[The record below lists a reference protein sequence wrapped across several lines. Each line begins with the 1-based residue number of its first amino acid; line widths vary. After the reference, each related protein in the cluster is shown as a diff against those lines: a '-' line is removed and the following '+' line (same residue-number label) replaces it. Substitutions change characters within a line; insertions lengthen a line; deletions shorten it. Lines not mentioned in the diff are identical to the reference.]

1 MIMQT
6 SSRIACS
13 SFSGQSA
20 RAFRDSRAAR
30 RGFTL
35 VEILVVIAIIGLLVG
50 VVLTRIG
57 GTLDEANESTA
68 KIFVNSSI
76 KTPLT
81 QYRINMGTYPS
92 TAEGLQA
99 LITDPGNK
107 TGWKG
112 PYLEGNK
119 VPLDPWKR
127 PYQYRYP
134 GTKNPRGYD
143 VFSMGAD
150 GQPDTADDI
159 GNWED

>member
-1 MIMQT
+1 MQT
-6 SSRIACS
+6 SVHPSIPGRFTRS
-13 SFSGQSA
+13 
-20 RAFRDSRAAR
+20 AR

-50 VVLTRIG
+50 VVLTNISG
-57 GTLDEANESTA
+57 SLDDANESTA

-99 LITDPGNK
+99 LIADPGSK

-127 PYQYRYP
+127 PYQYRFP
-134 GTKNPRGYD
+134 GTKNPRSYD
-143 VFSMGAD
+143 IFSMGPD
-150 GQPDTADDI
+150 GQADTADDV
-159 GNWED
+159 GNWEN

>member
-1 MIMQT
+1 MTTPT
-6 SSRIACS
+6 SSLMSFRTS
-13 SFSGQSA
+13 SKNTA
-20 RAFRDSRAAR
+20 RASR

-50 VVLTRIG
+50 VVLTNITG
-57 GTLDEANESTA
+57 SLDDANESTA

-81 QYRINMGTYPS
+81 QYRIHMGTYPS
-92 TAEGLQA
+92 TEEGLQA
-99 LITDPGNK
+99 LIVDPGTK
-107 TGWKG
+107 AGRWKG
-112 PYLEGNK
+112 PYLESAK
-119 VPLDPWKR
+119 LPVDPWKR

-143 VFSMGAD
+143 VFSMGPD

-159 GNWED
+159 GNWEE

>member
-1 MIMQT
+1 MIIQT
-6 SSRIACS
+6 SSRITRS
-13 SFSGQSA
+13 SSIGRSI
-20 RAFRDSRAAR
+20 RSTR

-50 VVLTRIG
+50 VVLTNIG
-57 GTLDEANESTA
+57 GSLDDANESTA

-81 QYRINMGTYPS
+81 QYRIHLGTYPS

-99 LITDPGNK
+99 LVVDPGSK

-112 PYLEGNK
+112 PYLEGAK

-134 GTKNPRGYD
+134 GTKNTRGYD
-143 VFSMGAD
+143 VFSMGPD
-150 GQPDTADDI
+150 GQADTADDI
-159 GNWED
+159 GNWDE